1 MRKVLFGVALAL
13 AAVAGCSKSETNQ
26 AASSRA
32 EEDALPKMTIDEV
45 EQAVTAKQAV
55 AVDCNGDSTR
65 KKHGVVPGAILIADH
80 ETFVEKDLP
89 VAKETKLVFYC
100 ASPS

>member
-13 AAVAGCSKSETNQ
+13 AAVTGCSKSSSEAT
-26 AASSRA
+26 SSRS
-32 EEDALPKMTIDEV
+32 EEDALPKMTLDEV

-65 KKHGVVPGAILIADH
+65 KKHGVVPGAILLADH
-80 ETFVEKDLP
+80 ESFAEKDLP